1 MVNPWVPLLLELRHP
16 SSSHG
21 LGELIV
27 RSLLGGAKPSATAFP
42 RTGNILLG
50 HRQTGMPEG
59 TAPNNLC
66 RAVSHGQDDHAAQP
80 RGRQEDHDHP
90 VPVPGRLKRLS
101 GDDCLVP
108 GHRFVIRPID
118 NDEDAAVRCQFQPRT
133 EDWQDT
139 LLVEIEPPSEQRR
152 LPRAWAARNSTVPAT
167 VRDWNPE
174 DKDFLKD
181 TDPTPDHWSGRID
194 VPKISQQLLGPNA
207 GIRITV
213 TPRAIALG
221 DI

>member
-1 MVNPWVPLLLELRHP
+1 MLPSHAVDRKIMTIQFLSSAGLSDCPATTAWSPAGRATTAIRRPGSGCQVTASAPDRLAAWHP
-16 SSSHG
+16 
-21 LGELIV
+21 
-27 RSLLGGAKPSATAFP
+27 GGKDRKGSMK
-42 RTGNILLG
+42 GG
-50 HRQTGMPEG
+50 
-59 TAPNNLC
+59 
-66 RAVSHGQDDHAAQP
+66 RA
-80 RGRQEDHDHP
+80 
-90 VPVPGRLKRLS
+90 
-101 GDDCLVP
+101 

-152 LPRAWAARNSTVPAT
+152 LPRAWAAWNSTVPAAA
-167 VRDWNPE
+167 RDWNPE

-194 VPKISQQLLGPNA
+194 VPKISEQLLGPNA

-213 TPRAIALG
+213 TPRALALG